1 LNSGSSRFL
10 VGNICAAGDKFLGF
24 YQVRAMFLPSGN
36 LLRFTPPSGYHS
48 RVGHEVSC
56 GVEMTGSSSLFGR
69 GQAVPGI
76 DFAKLRTMVAIADV
90 LALLDFVP
98 AKSAGKQL
106 RGPCPL
112 HGSENPKSLSFS
124 VNLAKHTFQCFT
136 CKKAGNHL
144 DLWAAAIRKPL
155 FEAAVE
161 LCQRLH
167 HDIPW
172 KETRTEK
179 RNP

>member
-1 LNSGSSRFL
+1 
-10 VGNICAAGDKFLGF
+10 
-24 YQVRAMFLPSGN
+24 
-36 LLRFTPPSGYHS
+36 
-48 RVGHEVSC
+48 
-56 GVEMTGSSSLFGR
+56 MTGSSYLFGR

-136 CKKAGNHL
+136 YKKAGNHL

-161 LCQRLH
+161 LCQRLFFIAIDTIH
-167 HDIPW
+167 EAVGYGPDVDHAYASI
-172 KETRTEK
+172 K
-179 RNP
+179 RRY

>member
-1 LNSGSSRFL
+1 
-10 VGNICAAGDKFLGF
+10 VGKICSPGDEFLGF
-24 YQVRAMFLPSGN
+24 YQVIAMIFTSEN
-36 LLRFTPPSGYHS
+36 LLRFTRSSGYHS
-48 RVGHEVSC
+48 RVSHEVSC
-56 GVEMTGSSSLFGR
+56 SVGLTGSSSLFRR

-76 DFAKLRTMVAIADV
+76 DFAKLRTMVSIAEV
-90 LALLDFVP
+90 LTLLDFVP

-124 VNLAKHTFQCFT
+124 VNLGKHTFQCFT
-136 CKKAGNHL
+136 CKRAGNQL

-172 KETRTEK
+172 KEARTEK

>member
-1 LNSGSSRFL
+1 
-10 VGNICAAGDKFLGF
+10 
-24 YQVRAMFLPSGN
+24 M
-36 LLRFTPPSGYHS
+36 
-48 RVGHEVSC
+48 
-56 GVEMTGSSSLFGR
+56 
-69 GQAVPGI
+69 PGI
-76 DFAKLRTMVAIADV
+76 DFAKLRTKVSISDV

-98 AKSAGKQL
+98 TKSTGKQL

-136 CKKAGNHL
+136 CKQAGNPL

-155 FEAAVE
+155 FEAAIE
-161 LCQRLH
+161 LCQRLN

>member
-1 LNSGSSRFL
+1 MVS
-10 VGNICAAGDKFLGF
+10 IA
-24 YQVRAMFLPSGN
+24 
-36 LLRFTPPSGYHS
+36 
-48 RVGHEVSC
+48 EVL
-56 GVEMTGSSSLFGR
+56 T
-69 GQAVPGI
+69 
-76 DFAKLRTMVAIADV
+76 
-90 LALLDFVP
+90 LLDFVP
-98 AKSAGKQL
+98 AKSAGKQQ

-112 HGSENPKSLSFS
+112 HGSANPKSLSFS
-124 VNLAKHTFQCFT
+124 VNLGKHAFQCFT
-136 CKKAGNHL
+136 CKRAGNQL

-161 LCQRLH
+161 LCQRLN